1 MCIYLKSQKLTASV
15 SSVFFILMFMLSRLA
30 DTAGTIPQDR
40 SAVPR
45 QSLLQVGYGML
56 SFLATN

>member
-15 SSVFFILMFMLSRLA
+15 PSVFFILMFMLSKLA

-45 QSLLQVGYGML
+45 QSLLLVGYGML
-56 SFLATN
+56 